1 MSVTPALVALYVL
14 IRIAS
19 NIDRDES
26 VFRFAD
32 DHHEK
37 CDRRVTLY
45 RPDDPCN
52 WLDRTK

>member
-1 MSVTPALVALYVL
+1 MVTPALVALYVL